1 MRRHFKCVSLFYNS
15 PVVTNTYNS
24 YEAGRGLAR
33 NITIIGAGIVGI
45 ATASYLRRDGHAVT
59 VVDSRPP
66 GEYCSFGNAGILSP
80 GSCAPQAMP
89 GVLFKVPGYL
99 RDPLG
104 PLAIRPG
111 HFFKALPWFLRLVTA
126 SRLKRVEQIADALRP
141 LLKQTFDAYEPLVR
155 NAGVADMI
163 RQTGYVV
170 AYATRAGF
178 QGDAL
183 PWKLRRDRGVLM
195 EELDSAGIKQKVPQL
210 GGHYQAGLYLPEQGY
225 VTNPERLTKSLAAQF
240 QRDGGHILQR
250 TVLDI
255 EVSPDGPR
263 ALVTDAGNM
272 AVETLVIC
280 AGSHSNEFSAKWG
293 DDVPLEAERGYH
305 VTYSDP
311 KFTLPM
317 PVFLPEQKFFVTPM
331 EMGLRIAGQ
340 SEFAGNDAEANY
352 ARADVLA
359 TQMQKV
365 FPGIS
370 SVDSTKWMGRRP
382 SMPDSLPVIGPAS
395 KMPNVWYAF
404 GHGHVG
410 LCGGAPT
417 GRALAD
423 LIAGRPPSVDLQP
436 FRVTRF

>member
-1 MRRHFKCVSLFYNS
+1 MAK
-15 PVVTNTYNS
+15 
-24 YEAGRGLAR
+24 

-45 ATASYLRRDGHAVT
+45 ATASYLRRDGHDVT
-59 VVDSRPP
+59 VVDRLAP

-89 GVLFKVPGYL
+89 GVLGKVPGYL
-99 RDPLG
+99 SDPLG

-111 HFFKALPWFLRLVTA
+111 HFFKALPWFLRLVGA
-126 SRLKRVEQIADALRP
+126 SRLSRVEQIADALRP
-141 LLKQTFDAYEPLVR
+141 LLNQTFDAYMPLVR
-155 NAGVADMI
+155 QAGIPDII

-170 AYATRAGF
+170 AYSTRAGL

-195 EELDSAGIKQKVPQL
+195 EALDADGIRQKVPQL
-210 GGHYQAGLYLPEQGY
+210 GSGYEAGWYLPEQGY
-225 VTNPERLTKSLAAQF
+225 VTNPERLTKTLAAQF
-240 QRDGGHILQR
+240 QKDGGRILR
-250 TVLDI
+250 RNVLDI

-263 ALVTDAGNM
+263 ALVTDSGLLP
-272 AVETLVIC
+272 VETLVIC
-280 AGSHSNEFSAKWG
+280 AGSHSHDFTAKFG
-293 DDVPLEAERGYH
+293 DGVPLEAERGYH

-311 KFTLPM
+311 DFSLPM
-317 PVFLPEQKFFVTPM
+317 PVFLPEQKVFVTPM

-359 TQMQKV
+359 AQMRQL
-365 FPGIS
+365 FPGIRQT
-370 SVDSTKWMGRRP
+370 DATKWMGRRP

-395 KMPNVWYAF
+395 HVPNVWYAF

-417 GRALAD
+417 GRLVAD
-423 LIAGRPPSVDLQP
+423 LIAGRPPNVDVAPFSVK
-436 FRVTRF
+436 RF

>member
-1 MRRHFKCVSLFYNS
+1 MAK
-15 PVVTNTYNS
+15 
-24 YEAGRGLAR
+24 

-45 ATASYLRRDGHAVT
+45 ATACYLRRDGHAVT
-59 VVDSRPP
+59 VVDMHPP

-89 GVLFKVPGYL
+89 GVLGKVPGYL
-99 RDPLG
+99 LDPLG

-111 HFFKALPWFLRLVTA
+111 HFFKALPWFLRLVMA
-126 SRLKRVEQIADALRP
+126 SRRARVEQIADALRP
-141 LLKQTFDAYEPLVR
+141 LLKQTFDAYMPLVQHA
-155 NAGVADMI
+155 NVADLI

-170 AYATRAGF
+170 AYSSRANF
-178 QGDAL
+178 QKDAL
-183 PWKLRRDRGVLM
+183 PWKLRRDRGVVM
-195 EELDSAGIKQKVPQL
+195 EELDGAGIRQKVPQL
-210 GGHYQAGLYLPEQGY
+210 GGHYEVGLYLPEQGF
-225 VTNPERLTKSLAAQF
+225 VANPERLTKSLAAQL
-240 QRDGGHILQR
+240 QKDGGNIVQCK
-250 TVLDI
+250 VLDI
-255 EVSPDGPR
+255 DVGPDGPR
-263 ALVTDAGNM
+263 ALVTDAGNR

-280 AGSHSNEFSAKWG
+280 AGSHSNDFAAKFG
-293 DDVPLEAERGYH
+293 DSVPLEAERGYH

-317 PVFLPEQKFFVTPM
+317 PIFLPEQKFFVTPM

-340 SEFAGNDAEANY
+340 SEFAGNDAEPNY

-370 SVDSTKWMGRRP
+370 NVDATQWMGRRP
-382 SMPDSLPVIGPAS
+382 SLPDSLPVIGPAS
-395 KMPNVWYAF
+395 QVPNVWYAF

-417 GRALAD
+417 GRLLAEM
-423 LIAGRPPSVDLQP
+423 IGGRPPNMDISPFSV
-436 FRVTRF
+436 RRF